1 MLTLLDTVKQVVIS
15 RPIPCESNVNN
26 WHSCQLVLFSYVFK
40 ASKIDPL
47 SFPPIYREMPWLH
60 KGLVKAV
67 GHLQAFSLAF
77 MLVILEDLGVLLVV
91 FIMMTVIAPHV
102 TCSTWLKSIRWDLF
116 NFVLSHPQLCIPQ
129 SLTRL
134 ENKQGIRQW

>member
-26 WHSCQLVLFSYVFK
+26 RHSCQLVLFSYVFK

-67 GHLQAFSLAF
+67 GHL
-77 MLVILEDLGVLLVV
+77 
-91 FIMMTVIAPHV
+91 
-102 TCSTWLKSIRWDLF
+102 
-116 NFVLSHPQLCIPQ
+116 
-129 SLTRL
+129 
-134 ENKQGIRQW
+134 